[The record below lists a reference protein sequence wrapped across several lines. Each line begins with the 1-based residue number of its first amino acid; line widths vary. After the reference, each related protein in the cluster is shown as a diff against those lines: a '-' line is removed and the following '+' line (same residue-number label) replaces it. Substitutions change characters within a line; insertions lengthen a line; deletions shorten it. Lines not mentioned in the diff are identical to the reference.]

1 MIERRALR
9 LAAHLVGRRRWLP
22 ALVWVAA
29 ILVVSSIPG
38 PRMGGPL
45 FPGCDKLAHFI
56 EYSILGVALRFWTEG
71 GSDATG
77 QARRRRIAGMLAAA
91 LAFAAL
97 DEAHQ
102 KFIPGR
108 TASVWDFAADAC
120 GLVIGFL
127 GSVRARLIRER

>member
-1 MIERRALR
+1 MIESRALR
-9 LAAHLVGRRRWLP
+9 LAARLVGKRRWLP

-29 ILVVSSIPG
+29 ILAVSSIPG

-56 EYSILGVALRFWTEG
+56 EYSILGIALRFWTEG
-71 GSDATG
+71 RGGATA
-77 QARRRRIAGMLAAA
+77 QARRRRIAGVLAAG
-91 LAFAAL
+91 LVFAAL

-102 KFIPGR
+102 RFIPGR
-108 TASVWDFAADAC
+108 TASVWDFTADAC